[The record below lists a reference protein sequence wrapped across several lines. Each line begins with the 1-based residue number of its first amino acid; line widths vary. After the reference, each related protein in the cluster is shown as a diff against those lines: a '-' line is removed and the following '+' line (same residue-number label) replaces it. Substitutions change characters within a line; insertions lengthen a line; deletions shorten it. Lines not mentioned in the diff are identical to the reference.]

1 MIEPISLPKPPGTR
15 EIRELTPEEIQSV
28 AHIFAENGTVVPEPA
43 TFVGAVQDGKVL
55 GFLVLQPKLH
65 AEPLWIEPGQS
76 HLFTGIVK
84 EAEKVILRKCGPQWC
99 YLFTPTV
106 QPVQLGRISQ
116 MATAMGM
123 QLEPY
128 VVMSKLVMPEAPGR
142 PLVLMQ
148 GEEDVPIDLD
158 LLMSATE
165 ATQ

>member
-1 MIEPISLPKPPGTR
+1 MAIEPIKVPAVPGTR

-28 AHIFAENGTVVPEPA
+28 AHIFTENGTVVPDPA

-76 HLFTGIVK
+76 HLFTSIVK
-84 EAEKVILRKCGPQWC
+84 EAERVILRKCGPQWT
-99 YLFTPTV
+99 YLFAPA
-106 QPVQLGRISQ
+106 GRVSQ

-123 QLEPY
+123 QVEPF

-148 GEEDVPIDLD
+148 PDEDTPIDLD
-158 LLMSATE
+158 LVTAASE